1 MFHERSLHM
10 IKLIVKRFIK
20 NSENVSDKKV
30 RESYGVLGGALGIIC
45 NTLLFALK
53 LCAGTI
59 MNSIAIISDAFN
71 NLSDMGSSL
80 VTIIGTKL
88 SGKRPD
94 KEHPFGH
101 GRLEYISSLI
111 VSFIILLMGVELLK
125 SSVVKIFKPEELNF
139 SLPIIVILSLSVLV
153 KVWLY
158 FSGRY
163 MGEKINSS
171 TLKAAARDSLNDVIA
186 TSAVILTTVI
196 GQFVNFPALDG
207 IVGTIVAL
215 LIMKTGFDIA
225 RDTVGILLGTP
236 ASKELVNEICSKVLS
251 GEGITGVHDLI
262 VHDYG
267 PGRVMA
273 SIHAEVPDDS
283 DIVAVHEVID
293 AVEKKIEAEMG
304 IHMVIHMDP
313 VSVNCER
320 SNKIKSQVVSAV
332 ANANKE
338 YSIHDF
344 RIVDGENKINL
355 IFDMVVPYGI
365 SDAQLE
371 KDVQNI
377 KQQLLQCDE
386 RYNCVIQID
395 NEY

>member
-1 MFHERSLHM
+1 M
-10 IKLIVKRFIK
+10 IKLIIKRFIK
-20 NSENVSDKKV
+20 DSENTGDKRV

-45 NTLLFALK
+45 NTFLFVLK
-53 LCAGTI
+53 LCAGTV
-59 MNSIAIISDAFN
+59 MNSIAVISDAFN

-111 VSFIILLMGVELLK
+111 VSFIILLMGFELLK
-125 SSVVKIFKPEELNF
+125 SSAVKIFRPEEVNF
-139 SLPIIVILSLSVLV
+139 SLPLIIILSMSVLV

-158 FSGRY
+158 FSGSY
-163 MGEKINSS
+163 MGSKINSS

-186 TSAVILTTVI
+186 TGAVIITTVI
-196 GQFVNFPALDG
+196 GQFVRLPALDG
-207 IVGTIVAL
+207 IVGTAVAL

-225 RDTVGILLGTP
+225 RDTVGILLGSP
-236 ASKELVNEICSKVLS
+236 ADSELVSAISSAVLK

-293 AVEKKIEAEMG
+293 AVEKNIETQLG

-313 VSVNCER
+313 VSVSCER
-320 SNKIKSQVVSAV
+320 TNKIKEQVCKAV
-332 ANANKE
+332 AEADSE

-344 RIVDGENKINL
+344 RIVDGENRINL

-365 SDAQLE
+365 SDERLE
-371 KDVQNI
+371 DDLDRI
-377 KQQLLQCDE
+377 KQSLSDTDG

-395 NEY
+395 NQY

>member
-1 MFHERSLHM
+1 M
-10 IKLIVKRFIK
+10 IKLIIKRFIK
-20 NSENVSDKKV
+20 DSENTGDKRV
-30 RESYGVLGGALGIIC
+30 RESYGVLGGVLGIIC
-45 NTLLFALK
+45 NTFLFVLK
-53 LCAGTI
+53 LCAGTV
-59 MNSIAIISDAFN
+59 MNSIAVISDAFN

-111 VSFIILLMGVELLK
+111 VSFIILLMGFELLK
-125 SSVVKIFKPEELNF
+125 SSAVKIFRPEEVNF
-139 SLPIIVILSLSVLV
+139 SLPLIIILSLSVLV

-158 FSGRY
+158 FSGSY
-163 MGEKINSS
+163 MGSRINSS

-186 TSAVILTTVI
+186 TGAVIITTVI
-196 GQFVNFPALDG
+196 GQFVKFPALDG
-207 IVGTIVAL
+207 IVGTAVAL

-225 RDTVGILLGTP
+225 RDTVGILLGSP
-236 ASKELVNEICSKVLS
+236 ADSELVSAISSAVLK

-262 VHDYG
+262 IHDYG

-293 AVEKKIEAEMG
+293 AVEKNIETELG

-313 VSVNCER
+313 VSVSCER
-320 SNKIKSQVVSAV
+320 TNKIKEQVCKAV
-332 ANANKE
+332 AEADPE

-344 RIVDGENKINL
+344 RIVDGENRINL

-365 SDAQLE
+365 SDERLE
-371 KDVQNI
+371 EDLNRI
-377 KQQLLQCDE
+377 KQSLSDTDG

-395 NEY
+395 NQY

>member
-251 GEGITGVHDLI
+251 GESITGVHDLI

>member
-1 MFHERSLHM
+1 
-10 IKLIVKRFIK
+10 
-20 NSENVSDKKV
+20 
-30 RESYGVLGGALGIIC
+30 
-45 NTLLFALK
+45 
-53 LCAGTI
+53 
-59 MNSIAIISDAFN
+59 MNSIAVISDAFN

-111 VSFIILLMGVELLK
+111 VSFIILLMGFELLK
-125 SSVVKIFKPEELNF
+125 SSAVKIFRPEEVNF
-139 SLPIIVILSLSVLV
+139 SLPLIIILSLSVLV

-158 FSGRY
+158 FSGSY
-163 MGEKINSS
+163 MGSKINSS

-186 TSAVILTTVI
+186 TGAVIITTVI
-196 GQFVNFPALDG
+196 GQFVRLPALDG
-207 IVGTIVAL
+207 IVGTAVAL

-225 RDTVGILLGTP
+225 RDTVGILLGSP
-236 ASKELVNEICSKVLS
+236 ADSELVSAISSAVLK

-293 AVEKKIEAEMG
+293 AVEKNIETQLG

-313 VSVNCER
+313 VSVSCER
-320 SNKIKSQVVSAV
+320 TNKIKEQVCKAV
-332 ANANKE
+332 AEADPE

-344 RIVDGENKINL
+344 RIVDGENRINL

-365 SDAQLE
+365 SDERLE
-371 KDVQNI
+371 DDLDRI
-377 KQQLLQCDE
+377 KQSLSDTDG

-395 NEY
+395 NQY

>member
-1 MFHERSLHM
+1 M

-20 NSENVSDKKV
+20 DSENVSDKKV
-30 RESYGVLGGALGIIC
+30 RERYGILGGALGIIC
-45 NTLLFALK
+45 NTFLFALK
-53 LCAGTI
+53 LCAGTV

-71 NLSDMGSSL
+71 NMSDMGSSL

-94 KEHPFGH
+94 REHPFGH

-111 VSFIILLMGVELLK
+111 VSFIILLMGFELLK
-125 SSVVKIFKPEELNF
+125 SSAVKIFEPEELNF
-139 SLPIIVILSLSVLV
+139 SLPITVLLSLSVLV

-171 TLKAAARDSLNDVIA
+171 TLKATARDSLNDVIA

-196 GQFVNFPALDG
+196 GQFIKFPPLDG
-207 IVGTIVAL
+207 IVGTVVAL

-236 ASKELVNEICSKVLS
+236 ASRELVNEISSRVLN

-293 AVEKKIEAEMG
+293 AVEKRIEAEMG

-320 SNKIKSQVVSAV
+320 SDKIKGQVVQAV
-332 ANANKE
+332 ADTNSE

-344 RIVDGENKINL
+344 RIVDGENQINL

-371 KDVQNI
+371 RNIQKI
-377 KQQLLQCDE
+377 KQKLSQADE